1 MTTDREVLQKLDKI
15 IAILQIAHKD
25 EIDRAR
31 EEITADTVDAAIL
44 KATIKGTAAG
54 NVVKAAASK
63 AKVSDRAVQ
72 KHIAELIERGLLE
85 KSGGGNT
92 ATYKATGLI

>member
-1 MTTDREVLQKLDKI
+1 MTANNEVLQRLDRI

-31 EEITADTVDAAIL
+31 TEITADKIDAAIL
-44 KATIKGTAAG
+44 KATAKETPAG
-54 NVVKAAASK
+54 KVVKAAATK

-72 KHIAELIERGLLE
+72 EHIQRLVERGLLE
-85 KSGGGNT
+85 RSGGGPAT
-92 ATYKATGLI
+92 TYKATGLI